1 MFEPRFTASAL
12 EDLRSLKRSAQ
23 RLVVDS
29 VERQLRF
36 QPTTPAR
43 NRKPLRP
50 NDLSAW
56 ELRVGMYRVFYD
68 VDPQQRT
75 VRIKAVGWKERDKLV
90 IRGKELTL

>member
-1 MFEPRFTASAL
+1 MDHQPQPFKAAS
-12 EDLRSLKRSAQ
+12 RSL
-23 RLVVDS
+23 S
-29 VERQLRF
+29 VKVYRCVRGRCKAAGSSF
-36 QPTTPAR
+36 
-43 NRKPLRP
+43 RP